1 MARKVEDGVYRSS
14 GLVNGERF
22 LMRSDGGGRW
32 TVRFSDP
39 RKPGG
44 DTRVVLDGVP
54 AGPVSGVEAG
64 ARAAIVAEVLSGG
77 GRRTEKSVR
86 AILRGTLPLALC
98 RRLAAARVREL
109 VLQDRVAD
117 AAGWLVHPFE
127 AVACGGVAGQLG
139 QVLNGVRKVEEVTG
153 ESFLAF
159 LIARPVLL
167 DRLTDGVPTA
177 RVPAGLEPLVFDVGA
192 RSLLAAD
199 CGGQL
204 SLLPVS

>member
-54 AGPVSGVEAG
+54 DGPVSEVEAR

-77 GRRTEKSVR
+77 ARRTEKSVR
-86 AILRGTLPLALC
+86 ALLRGTLPLALC

-109 VLQDRVAD
+109 VLHDRLAE

-127 AVACGGVAGQLG
+127 AVACGRAEGQLG
-139 QVLNGVRKVEEVTG
+139 RVLDGVRTIEEGTG

-159 LIARPVLL
+159 LVARPVLL
-167 DRLTDGVPTA
+167 DRLTDGVPTD
-177 RVPAGLEPLVFDVGA
+177 RVPAGLEPLVFDGRA
-192 RSLLAAD
+192 RRLLAAD
-199 CGGQL
+199 GCGRL
-204 SLLPVS
+204 MIMPVH

>member
-54 AGPVSGVEAG
+54 DGPVSEVEAR
-64 ARAAIVAEVLSGG
+64 ARAAIVGEVLSGG
-77 GRRTEKSVR
+77 ARRTEKSVR
-86 AILRGTLPLALC
+86 ALLRGTLPLDLC

-109 VLQDRVAD
+109 VLQDRVSE

-127 AVACGGVAGQLG
+127 AVACGRAGGQLV
-139 QVLNGVRKVEEVTG
+139 QVLDDVRRVEEGTG
-153 ESFLAF
+153 ESFRAF
-159 LIARPVLL
+159 LLSRPVLL
-167 DRLTDGVPTA
+167 DLLTAGVPA
-177 RVPAGLEPLVFDVGA
+177 DRVPAGLEPLLFDGGTQ
-192 RSLLAAD
+192 SLLAAD
-199 CGGQL
+199 GGGRL
-204 SLLPVS
+204 TLLPVA